1 MDLTG
6 TRVGWISIEQPIGS
20 GGMGTVYRGFHEK
33 LKRPVAV
40 KTIVKDNRL
49 KAITRSRFLREARL
63 LSSLDHP
70 NICQIHDYIEERDFD
85 LLVLEFIEG
94 PNLRE
99 WMKSSHTSGEKFK
112 VAIQLAEAIAAAHAK
127 GIVHRDIKPENIM
140 ITSGGLLKVLD
151 FGLSRTEV
159 NEPITHPPIF
169 DAEATLDPE
178 ASISPV
184 QTQHGILMGTLHYMS
199 PEQARGEVA
208 TAASDIYAVGLI
220 LQEVFT
226 GKPALSRDQPFA
238 VMLRKVA
245 HAESSPIEGLD
256 EHLRQLI
263 ERLKSSV
270 PELRLASTDLVERLV
285 RLRDAPLRRRRR
297 MFYWAMT
304 GTLMVMVALLAW
316 QFQQIRAAIS
326 QARLETK
333 RAEESA
339 QNASEVSEFLV
350 GLFEQLDPSIEG
362 NDITAKALLDK
373 GAERL
378 QGMTGPPQSQ
388 ARLMLTMGH
397 AYRKLGMAEK
407 AAPLVERA
415 LEIRRQSLRPHDLE
429 LADALSEL
437 GQVYFQIDRF
447 EDSVKL
453 VEEALRIREQVQG
466 QNHTAVAGELLIL
479 AHILSRMAAVDQA
492 LPMAERAL
500 RIRETQLPPN
510 HPDIGE
516 ALSRYGHMLDYS
528 GNNTEACRVLSK
540 AVTLLEASHDRL
552 ALAEALNSLGKVHS
566 QEGRLSE
573 ALTCYRRALDLAA
586 SVLGP
591 NSPFAGDLANNIAVV
606 YDNEGNSEE
615 ALAYFSQA
623 HELYRKTLGPKHS
636 KVAKALSNMAM
647 VHTDKGNFRQALAY
661 GEQALALQKEI
672 MGEDN
677 GELAYNYLGLARA
690 HTGLGNYGDAR
701 RAYRRALAI
710 SQDSPGVNYELIA
723 INAQSLAG
731 MLSEVRQDA
740 DAIELYRAAQA
751 MWHVLPDPSKDAM
764 VEDYEALA
772 NLYRRNERV
781 EEARE
786 MELAAKAL
794 RDKMA
799 DETGI

>member
-1 MDLTG
+1 
-6 TRVGWISIEQPIGS
+6 
-20 GGMGTVYRGFHEK
+20 MGTVYRGFHEK
-33 LKRPVAV
+33 LKRTVAV
-40 KTIVKDNRL
+40 KTIVKDQRL

-99 WMKSSHTSGEKFK
+99 WMKGNHTTGEKFR

-140 ITSGGLLKVLD
+140 IADGGLLKVLD

-159 NEPITHPPIF
+159 NEPISHPPMF
-169 DAEATLDPE
+169 DAEATLDPD

-208 TAASDIYAVGLI
+208 TAASDIYALGLI
-220 LQEVFT
+220 LQEIFT
-226 GKPALSRDQPFA
+226 GKPANSRDQPFA

-245 HAESSPIEGLD
+245 HGESLPVEGLA
-256 EHLRQLI
+256 ENMRQLI
-263 ERLKSSV
+263 ERLKSNV
-270 PELRLASTDLVERLV
+270 PELRPASADVVERLV
-285 RLRDAPLRRRRR
+285 LLRDAPSRRRRR
-297 MFYWAMT
+297 MLYWAVT
-304 GTLMVMVALLAW
+304 GTLLVLVTLLAW
-316 QFQQIRAAIS
+316 QSQQIRAAMR

-333 RAEESA
+333 RAEEA
-339 QNASEVSEFLV
+339 ARNAGEVSEFLV

-362 NDITAKALLDK
+362 HNISAQALLDK

-378 QGMTGPPQSQ
+378 QGMTGPPESQ
-388 ARLMLTMGH
+388 ARLMLTMGQV
-397 AYRKLGMAEK
+397 YRKLGMAEK
-407 AAPLVERA
+407 AVPLVEQA
-415 LEIRRQSLRPHDLE
+415 LEIRRNSRSQDLELE

-437 GQVYFQIDRF
+437 GQVYYQVDRF
-447 EDSVKL
+447 EAAVKL
-453 VEEALRIREQVQG
+453 VEEALQIRERVQG
-466 QNHTAVAGELLIL
+466 PDHTAVAGELLIL
-479 AHILSRMAAVDQA
+479 AQILSRIAQVDRA
-492 LPMAERAL
+492 LPLTERAL
-500 RIRETQLPPN
+500 RIREAQLPAD

-528 GNNTEACRVLSK
+528 GNNEEAGRVLSK
-540 AVTLLEASHDRL
+540 AVTLLEASHNRL
-552 ALAEALNSLGKVHS
+552 ALAEAINSLGKVHS
-566 QEGRLSE
+566 QEGRLDE
-573 ALTCYRRALDLAA
+573 ALACYRRALDLATSA
-586 SVLGP
+586 LGP
-591 NSPFAGDLANNIAVV
+591 NSPFAGDLTNNIAVV
-606 YDNEGNSEE
+606 YDNEGNMEE
-615 ALAYFSQA
+615 ALAYFTQA
-623 HELYRKTLGPKHS
+623 LELYRTALGPKHS
-636 KVAKALSNMAM
+636 KVANALSNVAM
-647 VHTDKGNFRQALAY
+647 VHIDKGNYRQGLAY

-677 GELAYNYLGLARA
+677 GVLAYHYLGIARA
-690 HTGLGNYGDAR
+690 HAGLGRYNDAR

-710 SQDSPGVNYELIA
+710 SKDSPGVNYELIA
-723 INAQSLAG
+723 VNVENLAAR
-731 MLSEVRQDA
+731 LSEARQDT
-740 DAIELYRAAQA
+740 DAIELYRAAQS

-772 NLYRRNERV
+772 NLYRRNDRV

-794 RDKMA
+794 REKKD